1 VKKNRY
7 LWLLPAMLAASM
19 WSTPAFAGKEA
30 LSDER
35 LDEITAGGESMVA
48 VAEAD
53 GPAGVADA
61 NLVDNAEFS
70 LDIPSDAQKGL
81 RALTVQ
87 NVVGEV
93 QLLVNL
99 NVLAASQNVAG
110 TDQRNFSVQ
119 SWGSTAPLAVATVP
133 GQPAGNGGN
142 AASADGGAGGTA
154 TGGAGGNITLNGTS
168 CGGCCDPCCSSC
180 SGGSALVNTGNSIG
194 GNATSNGGDGAAA
207 PGGNGGNAAPGLISV
222 GIGSGDMIAHAAGS
236 LEAQADIVN
245 NAKYSLA
252 LEPNA
257 QVDLATLF
265 VANVVGRAQTAFNI
279 NIAAATLNLV
289 PDAGEPFATP
299 MQNAT
304 GVIKQVNSGVQFRGT
319 PLGVGNTS
327 ATVTVTHTPN

>member
-1 VKKNRY
+1 M
-7 LWLLPAMLAASM
+7 LLVGI
-19 WSTPAFAGKEA
+19 WSTAAFAGKEA
-30 LSDER
+30 LSDEK
-35 LDEITAGGESMVA
+35 LDQITAGGESMVA

-70 LDIPSDAQKGL
+70 LDIPTDAQKGL

-99 NVLAASQNVAG
+99 NVLSASQDVAG

-119 SWGSTAPLAVATVP
+119 SWGSTTPLAVATVP

-142 AASADGGAGGTA
+142 AAAADGGAGGAA

-168 CGGCCDPCCSSC
+168 CGGCCDCCGSC

-194 GNATSNGGDGAAA
+194 GPATASGGNGAAA
-207 PGGNGGNAAPGLISV
+207 PGGNGGDAAAGLISI
-222 GIGSGDMIAHAAGS
+222 GIGSGDMIAHASGD
-236 LEAQADIVN
+236 LEAQADVVN
-245 NAKYSLA
+245 NAKYNLA
-252 LEPNA
+252 LQPNA

-279 NIAAATLNLV
+279 NIAAATLNLL

-299 MQNAT
+299 FANAT

-327 ATVTVTHTPN
+327 ATVTVDHTPN